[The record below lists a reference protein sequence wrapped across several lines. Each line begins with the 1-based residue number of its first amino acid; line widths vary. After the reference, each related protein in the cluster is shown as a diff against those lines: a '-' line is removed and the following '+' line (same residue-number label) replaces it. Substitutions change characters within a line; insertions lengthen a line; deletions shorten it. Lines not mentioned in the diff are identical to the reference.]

1 MKLRQNFQQGDN
13 LMEVGIFVR
22 IKSKDLYGIVEDTKD
37 DIYLIFCVKTPTEL
51 HECMIDD
58 LDLVNK
64 I

>member
-1 MKLRQNFQQGDN
+1 
-13 LMEVGIFVR
+13 MEVGIFVR